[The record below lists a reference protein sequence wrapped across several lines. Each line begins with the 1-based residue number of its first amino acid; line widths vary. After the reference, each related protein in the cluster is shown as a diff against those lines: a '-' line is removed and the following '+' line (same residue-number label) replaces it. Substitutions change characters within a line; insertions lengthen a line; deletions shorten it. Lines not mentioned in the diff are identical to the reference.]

1 MEDLMKQNKPEK
13 KQRKKMCKISE
24 IKKHTSV
31 VKSFV
36 CG

>member
-1 MEDLMKQNKPEK
+1 MEDLTTQNKPEK
-13 KQRKKMCKISE
+13 KQRKKMCKTAE